1 MQKFK
6 LRFKGYIVNKM
17 EGGEAPANSFEDI
30 GKSRLM
36 QLSTIKSICVTLL
49 VIRKKIK
56 DNLLYFKTLVDEQQY
71 MTRR

>member
-1 MQKFK
+1 
-6 LRFKGYIVNKM
+6 M

-36 QLSTIKSICVTLL
+36 QLSTTKSICLILL
-49 VIRKKIK
+49 VIRNKIK
-56 DNLLYFKTLVDEQQY
+56 DDLLYFKTLVDEQQY